1 MSAAPTGWL
10 AWVGCA
16 LSLALSL
23 VVGCVDPQSRY
34 DDFLER
40 SADQRGRD
48 SGRPAP
54 TPGERFDFSGQYLAS
69 LVTTLAPG
77 VPILF
82 ACDVEV
88 GEDLESVELT
98 FQPLA
103 TDTDAM
109 PREPVG
115 ASFGSGPVPYRE
127 DGSFVAELG
136 EVTVP
141 GRANPIS
148 GSDIVATV
156 TVEASVREMEGELP
170 MLFCGDVR
178 GMVSVPLE
186 LDLAGSSMFGV
197 ATDDLGAVEPL
208 VSCP

>member
-1 MSAAPTGWL
+1 MSAARTGLL
-10 AWVGCA
+10 AWIGCA
-16 LSLALSL
+16 CVLAG
-23 VVGCVDPQSRY
+23 GCVDPQSRY

-40 SADQRGRD
+40 SADQRSRD
-48 SGRPAP
+48 SGRPTP
-54 TPGERFDFSGQYLAS
+54 TPGERFDFGGQYLAS

-82 ACDVEV
+82 ACEVEV
-88 GEDLESVELT
+88 AGDLESVELR

-103 TDTDAM
+103 TDSDAM

-115 ASFGSGPVPYRE
+115 ASFGSGPAPYRE

-156 TVEASVREMEGELP
+156 TIEASAREMEGELP
-170 MLFCGDVR
+170 THFCGDVR

-197 ATDDLGAVEPL
+197 AADDLGAVEPL